1 MNVLMRRSCHRL
13 IRTECWSSSTPAST
27 AKRCLQNFS
36 RCNLLVDAV
45 DLVLYQMSQSLSS
58 GSQLYGLG
66 ISGQD
71 VETDGDNGM
80 QEVTT
85 VTKEQ

>member
-1 MNVLMRRSCHRL
+1 M
-13 IRTECWSSSTPAST
+13 
-27 AKRCLQNFS
+27 
-36 RCNLLVDAV
+36 